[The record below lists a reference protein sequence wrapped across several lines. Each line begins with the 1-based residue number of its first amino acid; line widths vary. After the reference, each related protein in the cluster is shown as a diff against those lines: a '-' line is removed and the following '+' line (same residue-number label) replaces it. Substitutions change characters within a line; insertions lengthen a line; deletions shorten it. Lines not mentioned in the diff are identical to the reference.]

1 MIKNLVHDAVA
12 LVAYIIFS
20 LEKLFWDI
28 MMLWSLSDRLRTRNY
43 MEMLKSGARKLIQMT
58 KNFGVKNDLNE
69 KNIYIVFG
77 AATYTVHSFIGT
89 MTAISR

>member
-1 MIKNLVHDAVA
+1 
-12 LVAYIIFS
+12 VAYIIFS

-69 KNIYIVFG
+69 KKYI
-77 AATYTVHSFIGT
+77 
-89 MTAISR
+89 

>member
-1 MIKNLVHDAVA
+1 
-12 LVAYIIFS
+12 
-20 LEKLFWDI
+20 
-28 MMLWSLSDRLRTRNY
+28 MLWSLSDRLRTRNY

-77 AATYTVHSFIGT
+77 AATYTFLYQDNDCHKPMNNCCARVLPILQ
-89 MTAISR
+89 